1 MPTKMNMFNPR
12 LIRASLLLSFLPLLA
27 CGNRTEEPPVESAS
41 KGDLDI
47 VGVANIRGHLEWLAD
62 DAREGRG
69 AGEAGHEASAEYVG
83 DFFAELGLLPAGEE
97 GWYQQVPLVS
107 YKIETEST
115 SVIVHR
121 DGKDREL
128 VYREHYGMSG
138 DKVRPETSVRAEVV
152 YVGMGVHAPELG
164 HSDYDGVDVQGKIVA
179 VFGGAPS
186 TFEHYER
193 AYYAS
198 GRTKAE
204 EAVRRGAVGSIGLR
218 SRRSQ
223 ENMSWERYKER
234 TGKRPGMSW
243 VNLSGAASGYFPELR
258 GSVTISAA
266 TAEEL
271 FEGTPIS
278 FEDAL
283 DKMEADEIASVPLGF
298 EFSLSRRSTHESLT
312 SPNVIGMVRGTDPA
326 LADEYVLYSAHL
338 DAVGIDPAPETDDNI
353 NNGAY
358 DNAIG
363 VSIMLETA
371 RYFAANPPAR
381 SVLFI
386 ALTAEEK
393 GLLGS
398 DYFAHYPSVPSDS
411 IVANINLDMPLFLY
425 PVADIVAFGS
435 EHSSLEPVVAR
446 AAQAEGFM
454 LTPNPLPEEN
464 LFVRSDQ
471 YSFVRR
477 GIPSIY
483 LMPGFNSSDP
493 DIDGDAL
500 FREHLKDYY
509 HKPGDDLAR
518 PVDWDSVVRFTRAH
532 IQMGESVAND
542 PARPT
547 WNEGDFFGERF
558 AR

>member
-1 MPTKMNMFNPR
+1 MF
-12 LIRASLLLSFLPLLA
+12 SLRPIKVLALFAFLPLLA
-27 CGNRTEEPPVESAS
+27 CGDSADETLIENVS
-41 KGDLDI
+41 EGSLDI
-47 VGVANIRGHLEWLAD
+47 VDVANIKEHLEWLAD

-69 AGEAGHEASAEYVG
+69 AGEAGHEASAKYVG
-83 DFFAELGLLPAGEE
+83 EFFAELGLVPAGEE
-97 GWYQQVPLVS
+97 GWYQQVPLAS
-107 YKIETEST
+107 YKIDTEST

-121 DGKDREL
+121 DGEDREL

-138 DKVRPETSVRAEVV
+138 DKVRAETSVRAEVV
-152 YVGMGVHAPELG
+152 YVGMGVHAPEFG
-164 HSDYDGVDVQGKIVA
+164 YSDYAGVDVEGKIVA
-179 VFGGAPS
+179 VFSGAPS
-186 TFEHYER
+186 TFEHYAR

-198 GRTKAE
+198 GRTKSQ
-204 EAVRRGAVGSIGLR
+204 EAVRRGAIGSIGLR
-218 SRRSQ
+218 SRRAQ
-223 ENMSWERYKER
+223 ERTPWERYKQR
-234 TGKRPGMSW
+234 TGKRRGMSW
-243 VNLSGAASGYFPELR
+243 VNLSGEASSYFPELR

-298 EFSLSRRSTHESLT
+298 EISLARRSTHESLT
-312 SPNVIGMVRGTDPA
+312 SPNVIGMVHGTDPE

-371 RYFAANPPAR
+371 RYFAVNPPAR

-398 DYFAHYPSVPSDS
+398 DYFAHYPTVPSDS
-411 IVANINLDMPLFLY
+411 IVANINLDMPMFLY
-425 PVADIVAFGS
+425 PVADVVAFGS
-435 EHSSLEPVVAR
+435 EHSSLESVVAE
-446 AAQAEGFM
+446 AANEEGFV
-454 LTPNPLPEEN
+454 LTPNPMPEEN

-477 GIPSIY
+477 GIPAIY
-483 LMPGFNSSDP
+483 LVTGFNATNP
-493 DIDGDAL
+493 DIDGAAL
-500 FREHLKDYY
+500 QREYTKSYY
-509 HKPGDDLAR
+509 HKPGDDLSHTFES
-518 PVDWDSVVRFTRAH
+518 DSIERFTRAH
-532 IQMGESVAND
+532 IKMGEIIASD
-542 PARPT
+542 PQRPT
-547 WNEGDFFGERF
+547 WNDGDFFGERF